1 MLTEVLA
8 KKAGVA
14 GVTLKISK
22 ANVAAK
28 VGLGTSKSSR
38 VMAQS
43 LGLRVWG
50 LGFGVWGL
58 GFGV

>member
-43 LGLRVWG
+43 
-50 LGFGVWGL
+50 
-58 GFGV
+58 